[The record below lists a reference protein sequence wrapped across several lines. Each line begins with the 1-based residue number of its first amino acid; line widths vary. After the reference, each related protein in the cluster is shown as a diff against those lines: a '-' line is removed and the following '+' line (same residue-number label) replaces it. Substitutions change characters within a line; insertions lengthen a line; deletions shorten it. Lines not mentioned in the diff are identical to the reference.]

1 MSVLR
6 VHGRRCGQAQR
17 ERSAPHIGGHIDTSQ
32 QSPSKLTVISDN
44 QGTPDQL
51 ADLRL
56 QLRSAA
62 QAPNTRIAYD
72 KAWRCFERYCEA
84 NSIQPLQASP
94 DTLAEFFSTIGTQPS
109 PSSGKLLSI
118 GTITMYRCAINR
130 RYSQAGKDSPAAHD
144 KVKEVFSGLVRLRG
158 GPPRQVRALRENQ
171 IMAMLDKCQPTRIGK
186 RDAAILAVGFAA
198 ALRRSEICALTM
210 EDIEMV
216 DSDRLIIHIR
226 RSKTDQEGKGQSVA
240 VPNGKTIKPIT
251 RLQNWIADAA
261 IESGIIFQ
269 TMRRGGSRTGLPLHH
284 SDIPRLVKQYAK
296 RIGLDP
302 KEFSAHSLRAGFV
315 TSAAVHHARL
325 DKIMEVTRHKSPA
338 MVLKYIRDVDVF
350 DDHAGSGF
358 L

>member
-1 MSVLR
+1 MPL
-6 VHGRRCGQAQR
+6 
-17 ERSAPHIGGHIDTSQ
+17 IGGHSDASEKN
-32 QSPSKLTVISDN
+32 PSKLTHISDN
-44 QGTPDQL
+44 QGSRDQL
-51 ADLRL
+51 ADLRVR
-56 QLRSAA
+56 LRNAA

-84 NSIQPLQASP
+84 NSIQPLQATP

-109 PSSGKLLSI
+109 PASGKLLSI

-130 RYSQAGKDSPAAHD
+130 RYSQAGKDSPAAAD
-144 KVKEVFSGLVRLRG
+144 KVKEVLSGLVRLRG
-158 GPPRQVRALRENQ
+158 STPRQVRALREHH
-171 IMAMLDKCQPTRIGK
+171 IIAMLDKCQPTPIGT
-186 RDAAILAVGFAA
+186 RDAAILALGFAA

-216 DSDRLIIHIR
+216 SSDRLIIHIR
-226 RSKTDQEGKGQSVA
+226 RSKTDQQGKGQSVA
-240 VPNGKTIKPIT
+240 VPDGKTIKPIT
-251 RLQNWIADAA
+251 RLRNWIAISAT
-261 IESGIIFQ
+261 ESGTIFQ
-269 TMRRGGSRTGLPLHH
+269 TMRRGGRSTGLPLHH